1 MRERLRSLWPDLL
14 ASERQL
20 LVLLGAASF
29 FGQYDTQLF
38 SLLLV
43 QIQEDLAIPD
53 AALGYLGSL
62 TRLGALPAF
71 GVLLLADRYGRRSV
85 LLFTIAGYTTMTAAT
100 ALSPSYA
107 WFVAC
112 QFGASGFLAAEL
124 LLSLIVI
131 VEEFRPE
138 HRGWGVGVAG
148 ALAVLGRGLALGLFG
163 FVEEIPFGWRG
174 LYAVGVVPLLFL
186 AVLRRRLPET
196 RRFRALVEAVSEAE
210 PPRDVRTRF
219 LRPLVRLARAYPG
232 RFAAVAGLGFLW
244 SFSNAPVDF
253 FLPKY
258 AQEILGWSPGEV
270 SRVALGAGAVG
281 LLGLLLG
288 GWVSDRF
295 GRRPAFVV
303 FLVLE
308 PTFAIILYTVSES
321 FMVAL
326 FVLWS
331 FASVANDTI
340 GRTYTNEVF
349 PTSGRSTAA
358 GARATAAAAGGV
370 AGLATESLLFAFFDT
385 HWIAVRAIAA
395 TGLAMPLLVWAALP
409 ETAGRTLEAIAPEPR
424 APAPEPARR
433 KAASADRVGFRI
445 PGPGGDTSP
454 VRAAAEDRGPR

>member
-1 MRERLRSLWPDLL
+1 MTKGERSFWPELLPRERR
-14 ASERQL
+14 L

-43 QIQEDLAIPD
+43 QIQQDLAIPD

-85 LLFTIAGYTTMTAAT
+85 LLFTVAGYTLMTAAT

-131 VEEFRPE
+131 VEEFRPG

-163 FVEEIPFGWRG
+163 FVEDIPFGWRG

-196 RRFRALVEAVSEAE
+196 RRFRALVEAGPREAT
-210 PPRDVRTRF
+210 RTRF
-219 LRPLVRLARAYPG
+219 LRPLGQLARAYPA

-253 FLPKY
+253 LLPKY
-258 AQEILGWSPGEV
+258 AQQGLGWSPGEI
-270 SRVALGAGAVG
+270 SRVALGAGALG
-281 LLGLLLG
+281 LLGLLVG

-295 GRRPAFVV
+295 GRKPAFVV

-308 PTFAIILYTVSES
+308 PAFAIALYTITGS
-321 FMVAL
+321 FFVAL
-326 FVLWS
+326 FVFWS
-331 FASVANDTI
+331 FASVANDTV

-349 PTSGRSTAA
+349 PTASRSTAA
-358 GARATAAAAGGV
+358 GARATVAAAGGV
-370 AGLATESLLFAFFDT
+370 AGLATESLLVALFDT

-395 TGLAMPLLVWAALP
+395 TGLAMPLLVGAALP
-409 ETAGRTLEAIAPEPR
+409 ETAGRTLETIAPEPA
-424 APAPEPARR
+424 APAPELARAEATCAGGAGPALT
-433 KAASADRVGFRI
+433 
-445 PGPGGDTSP
+445 GPGGGPSP
-454 VRAAAEDRGPR
+454 GRESAERGVVQ